1 MISWLALSCCQSQHR
16 PHFTF
21 QCCASHILVPLAL
34 RQVLQQEEARYN
46 SADLN
51 IAYKMSVDEYQR
63 LCPFAEALEENWGKP
78 PGEPFSLQAL
88 RRVTAWLGTEL
99 KRRGLS
105 IAGGHAC
112 ACCSQVHAGVLRT
125 CSVMS
130 MCLPLCLERAL
141 LSLW

>member
-1 MISWLALSCCQSQHR
+1 MLAAPAELQCWDLQQGWKGQGCTLSWLALSCCPSRHR
-16 PHFTF
+16 PLYL

-78 PGEPFSLQAL
+78 PGEPSVCRQ
-88 RRVTAWLGTEL
+88 
-99 KRRGLS
+99 S
-105 IAGGHAC
+105 AG
-112 ACCSQVHAGVLRT
+112 
-125 CSVMS
+125 
-130 MCLPLCLERAL
+130 
-141 LSLW
+141 